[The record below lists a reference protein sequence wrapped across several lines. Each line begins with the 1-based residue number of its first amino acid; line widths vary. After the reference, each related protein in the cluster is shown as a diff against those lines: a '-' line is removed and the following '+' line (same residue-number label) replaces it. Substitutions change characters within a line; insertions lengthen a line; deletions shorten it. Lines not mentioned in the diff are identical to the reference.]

1 MVEVG
6 SRKKFAKVLDD
17 EEQGDSGSNEGSEV
31 SGRGWLAK
39 FSTLKVGQPR
49 GAKPMTSRTNMGAHR
64 EQADQ

>member
-39 FSTLKVGQPR
+39 FSTLKVGPPR
-49 GAKPMTSRTNMGAHR
+49 GAKPSTS
-64 EQADQ
+64 